1 MSTRTIKF
9 LFGFTIIALI
19 MACVPSIAA
28 PLPTAD
34 PNAVNTFIAQT
45 ANAARTRTAAA
56 LPTSTLTAT
65 ITPTRN
71 TETPSPT
78 FTSTVI
84 FILSSPTQPVPP
96 TLSGGGGGNGGGG
109 GGSGGGS
116 SSADYSCQVI
126 SVSPSNGTSF
136 NPRDDFDATWRVR
149 NNGTKDWD
157 RNSTDFYYLS
167 GSKIHKVAGY
177 DLSQDVDTGETI
189 NLSADMQAPKD
200 SGNYTTTWTLRVGD
214 RTFCNVSLTINVR

>member
-1 MSTRTIKF
+1 MSTRSLKF
-9 LFGFTIIALI
+9 LFWFTVVALV
-19 MACVPSIAA
+19 MACVPSLAA

-45 ANAARTRTAAA
+45 ANAAGTRTAAA
-56 LPTSTLTAT
+56 IPTSTPTVT

-84 FILSSPTQPVPP
+84 FILSSPTPLVLP
-96 TLSGGGGGNGGGG
+96 TLTFSSGG
-109 GGSGGGS
+109 GGSGGSGGGT
-116 SSADYSCQVI
+116 SSADYSCQVV
-126 SVSPSNGTSF
+126 SVSPSNGTTF
-136 NPRDDFDATWRVR
+136 NGRDNFDATWRVR
-149 NNGTKDWD
+149 NNGQKGWD

-167 GSKIHKVAGY
+167 GSKIHTVAGY
-177 DLSQDVDTGETI
+177 DLSQDVDSGQTI
-189 NLSADMQAPKD
+189 NLSADMEAPRD

-214 RTFCNVSLTINVR
+214 RNFCSMSLTINVR

>member
-9 LFGFTIIALI
+9 LFGFTIIALV
-19 MACVPSIAA
+19 MACVPSLAA

-56 LPTSTLTAT
+56 LPTSTPTIT

-84 FILSSPTQPVPP
+84 FILSSPTQPVIP
-96 TLSGGGGGNGGGG
+96 TLTSSGGGGGS

-136 NPRDDFDATWRVR
+136 NARDNFDVTWRVR
-149 NNGTKDWD
+149 NNGTKGWD

-177 DLSQDVDTGETI
+177 DLSQDVDRGQTI
-189 NLSADMQAPKD
+189 NLSADMEAPKD

-214 RTFCNVSLTINVR
+214 RNFCSMSLTINVR